1 MIYTKK
7 ANFPYP
13 VLMNFTDDYIDAR
26 FELDVNIKDNT
37 DEYIV
42 DVTWEISS
50 KYIKDLLRYKKASLY
65 LIIKSKD
72 NQFYELEYSRNPQ
85 IIIPRRKLCINART
99 VMQLIIQTKE
109 DLYFNNNS
117 DLNTFYGD
125 AKSEICVR
133 NGNALGFS
141 NIVVFDGSQN
151 KPLDLF
157 ERKVDKDIKSD
168 IEIALEEETIL
179 LTYKSEELQFTGI
192 QNSKELNYP
201 YIYMGLQKALMEF
214 LYHNSSINPEEG
226 IQIDEMDPP
235 GNALELKL
243 YSLMQAKNVT
253 ELSMDNIDEVVYKI
267 SDNLLMRYKDAVR
280 GIGNAN

>member
-1 MIYTKK
+1 M
-7 ANFPYP
+7 
-13 VLMNFTDDYIDAR
+13 
-26 FELDVNIKDNT
+26 
-37 DEYIV
+37 
-42 DVTWEISS
+42 
-50 KYIKDLLRYKKASLY
+50 
-65 LIIKSKD
+65 
-72 NQFYELEYSRNPQ
+72 
-85 IIIPRRKLCINART
+85 
-99 VMQLIIQTKE
+99 
-109 DLYFNNNS
+109 
-117 DLNTFYGD
+117 
-125 AKSEICVR
+125 
-133 NGNALGFS
+133 
-141 NIVVFDGSQN
+141 VFDGSQN